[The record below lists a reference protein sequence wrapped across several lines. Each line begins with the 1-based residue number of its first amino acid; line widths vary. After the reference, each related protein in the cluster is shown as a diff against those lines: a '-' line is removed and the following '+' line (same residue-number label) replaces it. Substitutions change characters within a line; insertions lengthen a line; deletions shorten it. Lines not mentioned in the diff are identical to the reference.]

1 MIIRHP
7 NIAISRWFFGGIR
20 EFNDTTWKTLLS
32 QPSMKNW
39 NFWEQTYLCLFD
51 SSTSKL
57 KHDYIRKGSSK
68 RKYVGIDVSYFKR
81 KSWIRSPN
89 FVFFCSRWSAC
100 RKNAQCLSLPSSSAI
115 LSSMSLIE
123 SSILLRTVSKMDSA
137 PFKSA
142 TDGLLLLPSFLR
154 IDQLIKTVFVKT
166 YFSCL

>member
-7 NIAISRWFFGGIR
+7 NIAVSRWFYGRIR

-57 KHDYIRKGSSK
+57 KHDYIRKKGSSQ
-68 RKYVGIDVSYFKR
+68 RKICRNWRFIFQTEKLDKKSQFRLLLLTVVGMSQKCTMFIIAVVVCN
-81 KSWIRSPN
+81 I
-89 FVFFCSRWSAC
+89 
-100 RKNAQCLSLPSSSAI
+100 
-115 LSSMSLIE
+115 SMSLIE
-123 SSILLRTVSKMDSA
+123 SSILLRTVLKMDSA

-142 TDGLLLLPSFLR
+142 TDCCCYPPSF
-154 IDQLIKTVFVKT
+154 V
-166 YFSCL
+166 

>member
-57 KHDYIRKGSSK
+57 KHDYIQKGSSK
-68 RKYVGIDVSYFKR
+68 RKICRNWRFIFQTEKLDKKSQFRLLLLTVVGMSQKCTMFIIAVVVCN
-81 KSWIRSPN
+81 I
-89 FVFFCSRWSAC
+89 
-100 RKNAQCLSLPSSSAI
+100 
-115 LSSMSLIE
+115 SMSLIE

>member
-57 KHDYIRKGSSK
+57 KHDYIWKGSSQ
-68 RKYVGIDVSYFKR
+68 RKICRNWRFIFQTEKLDKKSQFRLLLLMVVGMSQKCTMFIIAVVVCN
-81 KSWIRSPN
+81 I
-89 FVFFCSRWSAC
+89 
-100 RKNAQCLSLPSSSAI
+100 
-115 LSSMSLIE
+115 SMSLIE

-142 TDGLLLLPSFLR
+142 TVGLLLLPSFLR